1 MLLIA
6 GPTGSGKSA
15 LAMALA
21 DRLGGAVIVTTD
33 SMQIYSDLNILTARA
48 SAADEARH
56 PHVLSGTEDGGH
68 AFSAAQWRQSV
79 AERLAKMPDVLAVG
93 RDKRPDETRL
103 VATKPLIFVGG
114 TGLYFKALTEG
125 LSPVPSIPDSIRR
138 EVRTRLETEGAPALH
153 RELDAA
159 MADQLSPTDS
169 QRVARALEVLLAT
182 GRSLADWQALPPEGA
197 LLQLEDTTPVVLDP
211 PRDWLE
217 ARIRD
222 RARTMLEPEALEEVR
237 ALLARGLRD
246 ELPVMRAIGVSVIDA
261 YLKGD
266 MDHEAALDA
275 LTVET
280 RRYAKRQATWFRGQM
295 ADWPRLDPSQ
305 MSVEA
310 MADTLLE
317 KDTACAR

>member
-21 DRLGGAVIVTTD
+21 DRLGGPVIVTTD
-33 SMQIYSDLNILTARA
+33 SMQIYSDLSVLTARA

-56 PHVLSGTEDGGH
+56 PHILSGTEDGAH

-79 AERLAKMPDVLAVG
+79 ADRLADS

-138 EVRTRLETEGAPALH
+138 EVRARLEREGAPALH
-153 RELDAA
+153 RELDPA

-217 ARIRD
+217 ARIRE
-222 RARTMLEPEALEEVR
+222 RARTMLEPQALEEVR

-317 KDTACAR
+317 KDDICAH